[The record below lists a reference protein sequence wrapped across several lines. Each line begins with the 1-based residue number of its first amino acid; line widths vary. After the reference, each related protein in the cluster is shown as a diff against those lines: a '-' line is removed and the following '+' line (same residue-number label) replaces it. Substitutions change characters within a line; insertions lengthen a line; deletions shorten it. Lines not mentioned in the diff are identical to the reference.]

1 MFAKINNA
9 QPDNAKC
16 IDVVI
21 PIFNLIE
28 YSNKYLKTS
37 GSLSQYYR
45 DEPNDNI
52 ANSESF
58 KFKVKITGKI
68 PDDDNKKHVEI
79 AVP

>member
-16 IDVVI
+16 IDIVI

>member
-9 QPDNAKC
+9 QPDNAKY

>member
-9 QPDNAKC
+9 QPDNAKY

-79 AVP
+79 EVP